1 MSPTEYPELLPKTQA
16 ILTACDWDDD
26 RDARRDMAAVLHA
39 LAQQFPLNYNHLT
52 ILARNLHNPR
62 PPAPT
67 LAEAREAARQLGGP
81 SADIVHRF
89 LDVLDGLEGGRGE

>member
-1 MSPTEYPELLPKTQA
+1 MEYPPLELVTKD
-16 ILTACDWDDD
+16 ILRVGNWNT
-26 RDARRDMAAVLHA
+26 RNETRRDLAASLRESLKKAEESGV
-39 LAQQFPLNYNHLT
+39 PLITLRA
-52 ILARNLHNPR
+52 IAMNLHNPP

-89 LDVLDGLEGGRGE
+89 LDTLQGAE

>member
-1 MSPTEYPELLPKTQA
+1 MEYPELHTEVLAMLNDAGCGDDKPTRRTVAK
-16 ILTACDWDDD
+16 ILN
-26 RDARRDMAAVLHA
+26 A
-39 LAQQFPLNYNHLT
+39 LASRFDASSFLVTRDRIQR
-52 ILARNLHNPR
+52 LACNLHNPR

-89 LDVLDGLEGGRGE
+89 LDTLQGAE

>member
-1 MSPTEYPELLPKTQA
+1 MEYPPLFNVTHD
-16 ILTACDWDDD
+16 ILRAGNWNGYFDT
-26 RDARRDMAAVLHA
+26 RRDLAAFLRECLKKAEEDAGPTVTFLHDIA
-39 LAQQFPLNYNHLT
+39 N
-52 ILARNLHNPR
+52 NLHNPR

-89 LDVLDGLEGGRGE
+89 LDALEAA

>member
-1 MSPTEYPELLPKTQA
+1 MEYPPLCDVTLD
-16 ILTACDWDDD
+16 ILRAGDWNSRFDT
-26 RDARRDMAAVLHA
+26 RRNLAAFLRECVKKAAESNASPFLSLETIARC
-39 LAQQFPLNYNHLT
+39 
-52 ILARNLHNPR
+52 LHNPR

-89 LDVLDGLEGGRGE
+89 LDVLDGLEGGK